1 MGLATA
7 SAHNCR
13 RYSGPFYITPLL
25 ISPLITYLDLKSVEM
40 PRLVLLG
47 LCGGAVSAPHNSPAL
62 CSPAVAQHFNLQ
74 QNYGTVSAPKNWRHH
89 NQKERDATW

>member
-1 MGLATA
+1 M
-7 SAHNCR
+7 
-13 RYSGPFYITPLL
+13 
-25 ISPLITYLDLKSVEM
+25 ITYLDLKSVEM

-74 QNYGTVSAPKNWRHH
+74 QNYETVSASENWQHH
-89 NQKERDATW
+89 YQKEGEATW

>member
-1 MGLATA
+1 M
-7 SAHNCR
+7 
-13 RYSGPFYITPLL
+13 YL
-25 ISPLITYLDLKSVEM
+25 IPKCYEMNTLKLKHETKTCLPSVEM
-40 PRLVLLG
+40 PRGKLICLVFIG
-47 LCGGAVSAPHNSPAL
+47 LCDGAIPAPHNSPAL